1 MDFNAILIGLGVIV
15 ALVVIGKIFSILT
28 RIFFIIILIVAIAVG
43 GFFWLNGDNNKN
55 PQQNKSGF
63 AIEKVFVKK

>member
-43 GFFWLNGDNNKN
+43 GFFWLNGDNKK

-63 AIEKVFVKK
+63 AIENVFVKK

>member
-43 GFFWLNGDNNKN
+43 GFFWLNDDNKN

-63 AIEKVFVKK
+63 AIENVFVKK

>member
-15 ALVVIGKIFSILT
+15 ALIAIGKIFSILT

-43 GFFWLNGDNNKN
+43 GFFWLNGDNKN
-55 PQQNKSGF
+55 PQQKKSGF
-63 AIEKVFVKK
+63 AIENVFVKK

>member
-15 ALVVIGKIFSILT
+15 ALIVIGKIFSILT

-43 GFFWLNGDNNKN
+43 GFFWLNGDNKN
-55 PQQNKSGF
+55 PQKNKSGF